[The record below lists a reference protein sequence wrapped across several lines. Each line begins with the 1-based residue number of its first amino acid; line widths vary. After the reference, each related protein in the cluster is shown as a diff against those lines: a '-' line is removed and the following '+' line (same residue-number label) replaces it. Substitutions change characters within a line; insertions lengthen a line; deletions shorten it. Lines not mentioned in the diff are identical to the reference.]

1 MDSNSSII
9 PSVVINLIAL
19 SHSSDLVIGLEGQGI
34 GFYNDLMLIFAIKVD
49 EKQGKIVCD
58 SLNQN
63 TQELRGKITSFIEK
77 YKSINPRINK
87 LGDYFKKLEE
97 GERFFVIPSTCSLPF
112 DVYEKLFNYLVSL
125 RDGIPYEAVIEQT
138 SSLFG
143 DLRELYD
150 MKAYGNIPV
159 SIGEPDKT
167 KRVCRFCG
175 KDASKTTFKTKA
187 HTISKSLGNNLIVTN
202 DECDICNNNFGK
214 NVESDFAEY
223 VGVFRSIMG
232 MRGYNGIPHIKG
244 DNFDIKQEDGQ
255 VKLNFIAST
264 EEEEKMPVENMHLP
278 LNSKQKIRLQNVYR
292 SIVKYALSVLDA
304 SEMSHFTDTI
314 EWIFQKMRIDKLP
327 KVAMLEVPSF
337 YNQQPQIIV
346 YRRKN
351 DDKRLPYLVVEFHF
365 AHLVFVA
372 IVPKTDMDAI
382 DFMNENEYQYFWK
395 TFKHFSSNTG
405 WQFKDFSSDIDDTF
419 ITNLNIVQRTK

>member
-1 MDSNSSII
+1 MNSSSSII

-19 SHSSDLVIGLEGQGI
+19 SHSSNLVIGLEGQGI
-34 GFYNDLMLIFAIKVD
+34 GFYNDLMILFATKVD
-49 EKQGKIVCD
+49 EKQGEIVCD

-63 TQELRGKITSFIEK
+63 TQELRGKITGFIEK
-77 YKSINPRINK
+77 YKSFNPRINK
-87 LGDYFKKLEE
+87 LGDYFKKLDE
-97 GERFFVIPSTCSLPF
+97 GEYFFLIPSTREVPF
-112 DVYEKLFNYLVSL
+112 DVYENLFNYLVSL
-125 RDGIPYEAVIEQT
+125 RDGVSYETVIEQT
-138 SSLFG
+138 SSLFS

-159 SIGEPDKT
+159 SIGESDKT

-202 DECDICNNNFGK
+202 DECDICNNKFGK
-214 NVESDFAEY
+214 DVEGDFAEY

-244 DNFDIKQEDGQ
+244 DNFDIKQENGQ
-255 VKLNFIAST
+255 VKLNYIASS
-264 EEEEKMPVENMHLP
+264 EEEENMPIENMHLP
-278 LNSKQKIRLQNVYR
+278 LHSKQKIRLQNVYR

-314 EWIFQKMRIDKLP
+314 EWIFQKKRIDKLP

-346 YRRKN
+346 YRRKK

-365 AHLVFVA
+365 AHFVFVA
-372 IVPKTDMDAI
+372 IVPKTDMDDV
-382 DFMNENEYQYFWK
+382 DFMNGNEYLHFWK

-419 ITNLNIVQRTK
+419 TTNLNIVQRTK